1 MSDVPGGPTPPPPP
15 PPPMMEGPQGA
26 IPSKGLG
33 EILSQAFNVYRANA
47 AKLVV
52 IVAIVVVPL
61 TFVSTLITQV
71 ALDPGTERITVLGEI
86 VEVPASRGFFGAL
99 VVGAFALAISVI
111 IWALLEAAIVRA
123 AAQATL
129 GDPIDVEAS
138 YRWGFRRIGSVI
150 LVSIL
155 AGLAVLG
162 GLILLVV
169 PGLIFAVMLCVSVP
183 ALIVEDRRGSDALG
197 RSWSLVKGSFWHV
210 VGVIVVAGLIASA
223 ISGIIGSIGGSA
235 WFLRWVFTSIGTIVT
250 APFTALVAVLLYV
263 DLRARGEALTAAT
276 LRSEV
281 SRP

>member
-26 IPSKGLG
+26 IPPKGLG

-52 IVAIVVVPL
+52 IVALVVVPL

-86 VEVPASRGFFGAL
+86 VEVPASRGFFAAL
-99 VVGAFALAISVI
+99 FVGAFALAISVI

-223 ISGIIGSIGGSA
+223 ISGIIGSIGGNA
-235 WFLRWVFTSIGTIVT
+235 WFLRWIFTSIGTIVT

>member
-1 MSDVPGGPTPPPPP
+1 
-15 PPPMMEGPQGA
+15 MEGPQGS
-26 IPSKGLG
+26 IPPKGLG

-47 AKLVV
+47 PKLVV

-61 TFVSTLITQV
+61 TFVSTLITEV
-71 ALDPGTERITVLGEI
+71 ALDPGTDRIVVLGET
-86 VEVPASRGFFGAL
+86 VDVPAARGLFGAL
-99 VVGAFALAISVI
+99 FVGAFALAISAV

-150 LVSIL
+150 LVAL
-155 AGLAVLG
+155 LVGLAVLG
-162 GLILLVV
+162 GLILLVI
-169 PGLIFAVMLCVSVP
+169 PGLIFAVMLSVSIP
-183 ALIVEDRRGSDALG
+183 ALIVEDRRGTDAMG
-197 RSWSLVKGSFWHV
+197 RSWNLVRGHFWHV
-210 VGVIVVAGLIASA
+210 VGVIVVAGLIAG
-223 ISGIIGSIGGSA
+223 IVSGIIGALGGHA

-263 DLRARGEALTAAT
+263 DLRARSEALSAAT
-276 LRSEV
+276 LRTEV

>member
-1 MSDVPGGPTPPPPP
+1 MTDVPGGPTPPPPP

-26 IPSKGLG
+26 IPPKRLG
-33 EILSQAFNVYRANA
+33 EILSQALNVYKANA
-47 AKLVV
+47 AKLIA
-52 IVAIVVVPL
+52 IVALVVVPL
-61 TFVSTLITQV
+61 TLVSTLLTQV
-71 ALDPGTERITVLGEI
+71 ARDPDTEGGVVTALLVAVITV
-86 VEVPASRGFFGAL
+86 
-99 VVGAFALAISVI
+99 AISLI
-111 IWALLEAAIVRA
+111 IWSLLEAAIVRA

-155 AGLAVLG
+155 VGLAVVG
-162 GLILLVV
+162 GLILLVI
-169 PGLIFAVMLCVSVP
+169 PGLIFLVMLSVSIP

-197 RSWSLVKGSFWHV
+197 RSWNLVKGNFWHV
-210 VGVIVVAGLIASA
+210 VGVIVVAGLITGT
-223 ISGIIGSIGGSA
+223 ISGIIGAIGGNA
-235 WFLRWVFTSIGTIVT
+235 WFLRWVFSSIGTIVT

-276 LRSEV
+276 LRGEV

>member
-1 MSDVPGGPTPPPPP
+1 MSDGPGGPTPPPPP

-26 IPSKGLG
+26 IPPKDLG
-33 EILSQAFNVYRANA
+33 EILSQAFNVYKANA
-47 AKLVV
+47 PKLVV

-71 ALDPGTERITVLGEI
+71 VLDPGTDRIVVLGET
-86 VEVPASRGFFGAL
+86 VDVPAARGLFDALFVGAL
-99 VVGAFALAISVI
+99 ALAISVV

-150 LVSIL
+150 LVAL
-155 AGLAVLG
+155 LVGLAVLG
-162 GLILLVV
+162 GLILLVI
-169 PGLIFAVMLCVSVP
+169 PGLIFAVMLSVAIP
-183 ALIVEDRRGSDALG
+183 ALIVEDRRGTDAMG
-197 RSWSLVKGSFWHV
+197 RSWNLVRGHFWHV
-210 VGVIVVAGLIASA
+210 VGVIVVAGLIAG
-223 ISGIIGSIGGSA
+223 IVSGIIGALGGDA

-263 DLRARGEALTAAT
+263 DLRARSEALSAAT
-276 LRSEV
+276 LRTEV